1 MKVQVTRFVAAA
13 LFSCLAIV
21 SSPGH
26 AAQGGQD
33 PAIANQ
39 PPGTIIVR
47 TSQRRLYLVTSQGQA
62 ISYPVGV
69 GRAGKQWS
77 GTTEIVSMHFEPAW
91 VVPAEIRRDHP
102 SMPEVIPFGSPR
114 NAMGAAAMMLG
125 VKQYAIHG
133 TNNPK
138 SIGGF
143 VSYGCIR
150 MHNKDVLDLF
160 GRVGVGTRVVV
171 TR

>member
-1 MKVQVTRFVAAA
+1 MKLVVIRFVAAA
-13 LFSCLAIV
+13 VLFSLAIA
-21 SSPGH
+21 STPGR
-26 AAQGGQD
+26 AAQQALD
-33 PAIANQ
+33 ASIASQ
-39 PPGTIIVR
+39 PPGTIVVK

-62 ISYPVGV
+62 ISYRVGV
-69 GRAGKQWS
+69 GRVGKQWT

-91 VVPAEIRRDHP
+91 VVPAEIRRDRP
-102 SMPEVIPFGSPR
+102 SLPEVIPFGSPR

-133 TNNPK
+133 TNNPS

-150 MHNKDVLDLF
+150 MHNKDVLDLYR
-160 GRVGVGTRVVV
+160 RVGVGTRVVV

>member
-1 MKVQVTRFVAAA
+1 MQRAVVRLIAAV
-13 LFSCLAIV
+13 LFSLAIF
-21 SSPGH
+21 STQGY
-26 AAQGGQD
+26 AAQD
-33 PAIANQ
+33 PVIASQ
-39 PPGTIIVR
+39 PPGTIIVK
-47 TSQRRLYLVTSQGQA
+47 TSQRRLYFVTSEGQA
-62 ISYPVGV
+62 ISYSVGV
-69 GRAGKQWS
+69 GRANKQWS
-77 GTTEIVSMHFEPAW
+77 GTTQIVSMHYRPAW
-91 VVPAEIRRDHP
+91 VVPAEVRRDHP
-102 SMPEVIPFGSPR
+102 KMPEVIPYGSPR
-114 NAMGAAAMMLG
+114 NAMGEAAMMLG

-150 MHNKDVLDLF
+150 MHNKDIVDLF